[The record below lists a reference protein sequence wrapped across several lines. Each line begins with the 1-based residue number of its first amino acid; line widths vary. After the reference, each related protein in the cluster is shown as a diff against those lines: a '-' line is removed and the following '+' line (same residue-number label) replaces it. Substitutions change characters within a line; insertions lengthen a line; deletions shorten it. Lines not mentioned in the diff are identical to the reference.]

1 MARNTSGPIEEPG
14 MVTGR
19 IPRRG
24 GPPEQPASSR
34 GAGPISGET
43 GSRSGGRGPRPAFAC
58 LRWLVL
64 AGLAALLVVVN
75 PLADRAAQY
84 NRDVTIGSTA
94 LYGTLRVMNSV
105 MSVAKDADVTGGVGV
120 ASVTA
125 SPGQLLQPV
134 TNTIDR
140 MADLLFWLAI
150 VSGVLSTLFL
160 PVAKVAAIGLAGVS
174 VLRAGASLSRRALPR
189 AVDRVARAVLTLCLL
204 GAVVLPLS
212 YAVAFH
218 AGARMTDEA
227 WRSATGVFDRIN
239 ADYDAEAVGQID
251 ALRDSQAPAASPATP
266 DTSFLGRLGSAV
278 DQSQSAISGT
288 VSAASGLVTS
298 LTEGVAA
305 KTKVITD
312 GIAISSDLFTASIAI
327 AVSYLV
333 KILVMPL
340 LILAAALYLMRAA
353 FR

>member
-1 MARNTSGPIEEPG
+1 MARDTSAMIDGRRARPDVERRAIEERQG
-14 MVTGR
+14 
-19 IPRRG
+19 
-24 GPPEQPASSR
+24 SR
-34 GAGPISGET
+34 AGPVML
-43 GSRSGGRGPRPAFAC
+43 C
-58 LRWLVL
+58 LRWL
-64 AGLAALLVVVN
+64 ALAALGVLLVIVN

-150 VSGVLSTLFL
+150 FSGVLSTLFL
-160 PVAKVAAIGLAGVS
+160 PVAKVAAIGLAAVS
-174 VLRAGASLSRRALPR
+174 VLRAGVSLSRRRLPR
-189 AVDRVARAVLTLCLL
+189 SAERLARAVLTLCLL

-218 AGARMTDEA
+218 AGARMTDHA
-227 WRSATGVFDRIN
+227 WQGATVVFDRIN

-251 ALRDSQAPAASPATP
+251 ALKETQAPAAPQTAP

-298 LTEGVAA
+298 LTEGVAS

-340 LILAAALYLMRAA
+340 LILGAALYLMRAA

>member
-1 MARNTSGPIEEPG
+1 MGQAG
-14 MVTGR
+14 
-19 IPRRG
+19 
-24 GPPEQPASSR
+24 R
-34 GAGPISGET
+34 GA
-43 GSRSGGRGPRPAFAC
+43 RVARWVVLFAIAVM
-58 LRWLVL
+58 LSVM
-64 AGLAALLVVVN
+64 N
-75 PLADRAAQY
+75 PLADRAASY
-84 NRDVTIGSTA
+84 NRDVTIGATA
-94 LYGTLRVMNSV
+94 LYGSLRVMNSV

-150 VSGVLSTLFL
+150 VSGVLATLFL
-160 PVAKVAAIGLAGVS
+160 PVGKVAAIGLAGVALLQT
-174 VLRAGASLSRRALPR
+174 VCALTSRRLPAAGER
-189 AVDRVARAVLTLCLL
+189 LAHAMLTLCLL

-218 AGARMTDEA
+218 AGAQMTDTA
-227 WRSATGVFDRIN
+227 WRSATVVFDRIN
-239 ADYDAEAVGQID
+239 ADYDAQAIDQID
-251 ALRDSQAPAASPATP
+251 VLKETQEPQKAEPPPA
-266 DTSFLGRLGSAV
+266 DTSLFGRIGSAV

-298 LTEGVAA
+298 LTEGVSA
-305 KTKVITD
+305 KAKVITD

-333 KILVMPL
+333 KILVMPA
-340 LILAAALYLMRAA
+340 LILAAMLFLMRAA
-353 FR
+353 LR

>member
-1 MARNTSGPIEEPG
+1 MARDTSGMID
-14 MVTGR
+14 GR
-19 IPRRG
+19 IARRDADGGRLPRR
-24 GPPEQPASSR
+24 PDAR
-34 GAGPISGET
+34 
-43 GSRSGGRGPRPAFAC
+43 PRPVMLC

-64 AGLAALLVVVN
+64 AGLAVLLVVVN

-84 NRDVTIGSTA
+84 NRDVTIGATA

-160 PVAKVAAIGLAGVS
+160 PVAKVAAIGLAGVAL
-174 VLRAGASLSRRALPR
+174 LRAGVSLTRRRLPRRAERL
-189 AVDRVARAVLTLCLL
+189 AHAVLTLCML
-204 GAVVLPLS
+204 GSVVLPLS

-218 AGARMTDEA
+218 AGARMTDDA
-227 WRSATGVFDRIN
+227 WRGATVVFDRIN
-239 ADYDAEAVGQID
+239 ADYDAEAGGQID
-251 ALRDSQAPAASPATP
+251 ALRETQAPAAAQPAP

-298 LTEGVAA
+298 LTEGVAS

-340 LILAAALYLMRAA
+340 LILAAALFLMRAA
-353 FR
+353 FQ

>member
-1 MARNTSGPIEEPG
+1 MARNTSSMID
-14 MVTGR
+14 GR
-19 IPRRG
+19 MPRRDAG
-24 GPPEQPASSR
+24 DGSLLRRRASGPGPAVL
-34 GAGPISGET
+34 
-43 GSRSGGRGPRPAFAC
+43 C
-58 LRWLVL
+58 LRWL
-64 AGLAALLVVVN
+64 ALAALGVLLVVVN

-174 VLRAGASLSRRALPR
+174 LLRAGVSLTRRRLPR
-189 AVDRVARAVLTLCLL
+189 SAERLMHAVLTLCLL

-218 AGARMTDEA
+218 AGARMTDDA
-227 WRSATGVFDRIN
+227 WQGATVVFDRIN

-251 ALRDSQAPAASPATP
+251 ALRDSQVPAVPQAAP

-298 LTEGVAA
+298 LTEGVAS

-340 LILAAALYLMRAA
+340 LILGAALFLMRAA